1 MKKILH
7 VVESFGG
14 GVFNQLQTYMNA
26 LKNGSSETYIAYSK
40 RDDTPD
46 DFQAYFPKNTHF
58 FHINLSRDIDIIKD
72 IRGLI
77 AIRRI
82 INIIQ
87 PDVIHLHSSKA
98 GFIGRATLLFSF
110 HSNTGSK
117 PMVFYTPHGFYFLN
131 DEIRPIK
138 KLFYRYLEK
147 LATFFGGTIVA
158 CSKSEGDIARRQLKA
173 KNVVVIENA
182 IDSERFECK
191 EYGIYKRSALR
202 IGTAGRLCVQ
212 KNPLMFADLAS
223 RMKEKNVQFTWI
235 GDGDR
240 GFRKH
245 LENKKV
251 FVTGWL
257 KKDDVPRQLNSLDVY
272 IQTSR
277 WEGMPLSV
285 MEAMASG
292 LPAIVTGAI
301 GNRDVV
307 SHGETG
313 FIASTID
320 EMIHYIEKY
329 KADRDLIKK
338 HGQTA
343 SNIAR
348 NRFTIGRLTKDLE
361 RLYGL

>member
-14 GVFNQLQTYMNA
+14 GVFNQLQTYINA
-26 LKNGSSETYIAYSK
+26 LENGSAETYIAYSK
-40 RDDTPD
+40 RDDTPNG
-46 DFQAYFPKNTHF
+46 FEEYFPKNTHF
-58 FHINLSRDIDIIKD
+58 FHIDLTRNVNIIKD
-72 IRGLI
+72 TRGLI
-77 AIRRI
+77 VIRKI
-82 INIIQ
+82 INNIQ

-98 GFIGRATLLFSF
+98 GFIGRATLLFNS
-110 HSNTGSK
+110 HTGSK
-117 PMVFYTPHGFYFLN
+117 PTVFYTPHGFYFLN
-131 DEIRPIK
+131 DDIRSIK
-138 KLFYRYLEK
+138 KLFYQYLET
-147 LATFFGGTIVA
+147 LAVCFGGTIVA
-158 CSKSEGDIARRQLKA
+158 CSESEAEVARKQLKA

-182 IDSERFECK
+182 IDSEMFECK
-191 EYGIYKRSALR
+191 EYGIHKKTTLR

-223 RMKEKNVQFTWI
+223 RMQERNIQFTWI
-235 GDGDR
+235 GDGDKDLK
-240 GFRKH
+240 KH
-245 LENKKV
+245 LENTNV

-257 KKDDVPRQLNSLDVY
+257 KRDEVPRHLNSLDIY
-272 IQTSR
+272 LQTSR

-292 LPAIVTGAI
+292 LPAIVTGAV

-313 FIASTID
+313 FIAGTID

-329 KADRDLIKK
+329 KENRDLIKR

-343 SNIAR
+343 SYIAR
-348 NRFTIGRLTKDLE
+348 NRFTISRLRNDLKK
-361 RLYGL
+361 LYDL